1 MHFNIYCSTKIRG
14 DGDGEKRTF
23 SDLFSH
29 LAENDPMS
37 SVSEKAQKRAS
48 LLLEVTAVTTA
59 NSVVTTFSN
68 GSFFPSMGSNDPLDS
83 VGRFFIKKQSF
94 TYQNY
99 LDYVLGTTKQYSA
112 EVIFFDKMCNVG
124 KLCKVSSRC
133 IYTFFLRIPVDFFF

>member
-1 MHFNIYCSTKIRG
+1 M
-14 DGDGEKRTF
+14 
-23 SDLFSH
+23 FSH

-83 VGRFFIKKQSF
+83 VGRFFIKK
-94 TYQNY
+94 
-99 LDYVLGTTKQYSA
+99 TKLHLSKLLRLRIGYNKAIQRRSD
-112 EVIFFDKMCNVG
+112 FFSKICNVG

-133 IYTFFLRIPVDFFF
+133 IYTFFLRIPVDFFSKAQ

>member
-1 MHFNIYCSTKIRG
+1 M
-14 DGDGEKRTF
+14 
-23 SDLFSH
+23 FSH

-112 EVIFFDKMCNVG
+112 EVIFFEKCATLASCA
-124 KLCKVSSRC
+124 KLVRVAF
-133 IYTFFLRIPVDFFF
+133 THFFCAFQ